1 MNITLLG
8 TGGPRPDPDRHG
20 PAAVVKI
27 GDAYL
32 LFDSG
37 RGVVLQMVRA
47 GIPLDRVNPVFVTHH
62 HYDHIGDLADVILT
76 SWLMGRQHD
85 LQILG
90 PPGTTSIVNAL
101 LTQVYDKDIEFRD
114 KGESAIVGGWK
125 PVVCTDILS
134 GLVYDGGTWKVYAE
148 MAKHGHDLPL
158 PDAFKHRWVCLGY
171 RLEAEGKV
179 VAISGDGVAS
189 EGLDHLAKNADVLV
203 QCCYLATAELTTP
216 ALQHLA
222 KHTLACSDTVG
233 KIAQRARVKKLVL
246 THLRQKS
253 DAMLAEVV
261 ADVACDYDGPV
272 VLGHDLLDVQV

>member
-1 MNITLLG
+1 MNLTLLG

-20 PAAVVKI
+20 PAAVVNI
-27 GDAYL
+27 GDAHV

-62 HYDHIGDLADVILT
+62 HYDHIGDLADVMLT

-114 KGESAIVGGWK
+114 KGEPALVGGWK
-125 PVVCTDILS
+125 PVVCSDILS
-134 GLVYDGGTWKVYAE
+134 GLVYDGGSWKVYAE
-148 MAKHGHDLPL
+148 IAKHGHDLNL

-179 VAISGDGVAS
+179 VVISGDGVAS
-189 EGLDHLAKNADVLV
+189 QGLDRLAKDADVLV
-203 QCCYLATAELTTP
+203 QCCYLAASELTTP
-216 ALQHLA
+216 TLQNLA
-222 KHTLACSDTVG
+222 KYTLACSDTVG
-233 KIAQRARVKKLVL
+233 KIAQRAQVKKLVL

-261 ADVACDYDGPV
+261 TDVARDYDGPV